1 MITMHTQV
9 SAFTAALLFDAL
21 TPAPAGQ
28 LELARHAFAIDAD
41 GLTHWT
47 DGILR
52 AVVPPEGWTDY
63 ADAYSAAGEA
73 IVAHMAAVQRGK
85 AKAGK

>member
-1 MITMHTQV
+1 MIMHTQV

-28 LELARHAFAIDAD
+28 LELARHAFGVDAD

-47 DGILR
+47 DGALR

-63 ADAYSAAGEA
+63 AQAYPAAGEA
-73 IVAHMAAVQRGK
+73 IAAHMAKVKGRKGK
-85 AKAGK
+85 AGE